1 MAKLVEE
8 YGQRNPLS
16 FIKELTFRSLDQK
29 NLSHAF
35 RQIQELR
42 KRLRLGV
49 TVVVYLSHYFV
60 ACISVLEREF
70 LIRGCLCVGFSGY
83 LSVLFTLLQSW

>member
-1 MAKLVEE
+1 MVKLVEE
-8 YGQRNPLS
+8 YGQRNPLN

-42 KRLRLGV
+42 KRLRWDDV
-49 TVVVYLSHYFV
+49 AVVAVRLFHRFV
-60 ACISVLEREF
+60 AACVLMNLREF
-70 LIRGCLCVGFSGY
+70 FIRC
-83 LSVLFTLLQSW
+83 

>member
-1 MAKLVEE
+1 MVKLVEE
-8 YGQRNPLS
+8 YGQRNPLN

-42 KRLRLGV
+42 KRLRWDD
-49 TVVVYLSHYFV
+49 VVVVVVVWRLSRYFV
-60 ACISVLEREF
+60 AACVDGPERVLNQMLAVR
-70 LIRGCLCVGFSGY
+70 V
-83 LSVLFTLLQSW
+83 

>member
-8 YGQRNPLS
+8 YSQRNPLS

-42 KRLRLGV
+42 KRLRWDI
-49 TVVVYLSHYFV
+49 VVVMWMSRYFV
-60 ACISVLEREF
+60 VRVDVRMHAREF
-70 LIRGCLCVGFSGY
+70 LIRGISFVFLWVY
-83 LSVLFTLLQSW
+83 L

>member
-1 MAKLVEE
+1 MVKLVEE

-42 KRLRLGV
+42 KRLRWDV
-49 TVVVYLSHYFV
+49 AVVVCLSHYFV
-60 ACISVLEREF
+60 ACVDVSV
-70 LIRGCLCVGFSGY
+70 CV
-83 LSVLFTLLQSW
+83 